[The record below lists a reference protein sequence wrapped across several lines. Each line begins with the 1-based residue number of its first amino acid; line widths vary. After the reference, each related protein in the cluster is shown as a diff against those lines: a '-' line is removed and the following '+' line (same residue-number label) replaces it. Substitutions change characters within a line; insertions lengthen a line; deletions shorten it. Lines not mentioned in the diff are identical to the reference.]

1 MTLVQLK
8 HLVSL
13 AATGSF
19 TRSARETFVTQPALS
34 RSIQALE
41 EELGQ
46 PLFDRVGHHSELT
59 NFGHEI
65 VRRARQLLIDADEL
79 VACGQRTADG
89 RAGTLRVGLG
99 SSPAAMLMA
108 PILQLASKHKPT
120 LRVGVSHG
128 DSNQLAMGLR
138 SRDLDA
144 LVVEVRSLKPAADLH
159 VETLVQMQGGFL
171 CRPGHPL
178 TRVRG
183 AIGFDDIARY
193 PLASTLLDDD
203 IARSMIELYG
213 PKAHPDQCL
222 SLQSNDLGSMVEVV
236 RGSDVVML
244 AIPRAAPD
252 LVVLPVKPM
261 LPGAARF
268 GLVTLADRTEAP
280 AMPLLREVL
289 RKALG
294 VPYRQPR

>member
-1 MTLVQLK
+1 M
-8 HLVSL
+8 
-13 AATGSF
+13 AAG
-19 TRSARETFVTQPALS
+19 EALDVP
-34 RSIQALE
+34 RDDVEAPRDE
-41 EELGQ
+41 V
-46 PLFDRVGHHSELT
+46 LFDVDQRIDVFRGNAGLQDAAAKLRFVERREVRWFPCDLGDDSRTLRATESDRSGGVVDGAGMA
-59 NFGHEI
+59 FAKKDPRGRGPQVVPGHEGNA
-65 VRRARQLLIDADEL
+65 VFAQSGHDARRHRGEL
-79 VACGQRTADG
+79 REGFSVVVHAQDG
-89 RAGTLRVGLG
+89 
-99 SSPAAMLMA
+99 P
-108 PILQLASKHKPT
+108 
-120 LRVGVSHG
+120 
-128 DSNQLAMGLR
+128 
-138 SRDLDA
+138 SR
-144 LVVEVRSLKPAADLH
+144 H

-183 AIGFDDIARY
+183 AIGFDDISRY

-213 PKAHPDQCL
+213 PKAHPDRCL

-236 RGSDVVML
+236 RGSDVVMP

-289 RKALG
+289 KNALG
-294 VPYRQPR
+294 VA